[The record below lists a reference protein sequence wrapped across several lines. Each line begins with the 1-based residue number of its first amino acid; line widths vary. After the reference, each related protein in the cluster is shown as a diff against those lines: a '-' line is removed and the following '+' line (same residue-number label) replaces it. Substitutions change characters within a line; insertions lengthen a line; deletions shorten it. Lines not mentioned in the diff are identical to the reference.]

1 VHFNNTDFWNYSQDA
16 PAINGDV
23 SPFVHACYFGTWMA
37 IPNRFTICYDPIG
50 KTITADRRF
59 LRRDGL
65 FLRIIVNAGWGG
77 RMSLEEQ
84 AQVLREELK
93 GLLQT
98 LAPEEGDVR
107 YGHGVTVYRRDNPTP
122 LHHGESA
129 ICFGTIAQ
137 GKRHVAV
144 GKREWTFTSD
154 CIFITTM
161 KVPIVSN
168 VIEAS
173 PEKPFLSLSVEL
185 NPGEVKSVY
194 MEAEPEA
201 LGRLN
206 ESGVCGITPNHL
218 QLLDATVR
226 LMRVINEPHDA
237 GFLAPMIKREIIF
250 LLLTTD
256 HDERLRQIAGMNTVS
271 NRIKAALD
279 HLREDLH
286 QPLRV
291 SEIAERTGMSVSS
304 FHEHFKNVTGMTPLQ
319 YQKQLRLREA
329 RHMLLTQDID
339 AAGAGYSVGY
349 SDASHFNRDYKRL
362 FGKSPMRDMVA
373 QRSEQ
378 PESQAS

>member
-1 VHFNNTDFWNYSQDA
+1 MT
-16 PAINGDV
+16 
-23 SPFVHACYFGTWMA
+23 
-37 IPNRFTICYDPIG
+37 
-50 KTITADRRF
+50 
-59 LRRDGL
+59 
-65 FLRIIVNAGWGG
+65 
-77 RMSLEEQ
+77 LEDQ
-84 AQVLREELK
+84 ARVLRGELK
-93 GLLQT
+93 ALLQQ
-98 LAPEEGDVR
+98 LAPDEGDVR
-107 YGHGVTVYRRDNPTP
+107 YGHGVTVHRRNNPTP
-122 LHHGESA
+122 LHHGEST

-144 GKREWTFTSD
+144 GTREWTFTSD

-161 KVPIVSN
+161 RVPIVSH

-173 PEKPFLSLSVEL
+173 PDKPYLSLTMEL

-194 MEAEPEA
+194 LEAEPESV
-201 LGRLN
+201 GRLD

-226 LMRVINEPHDA
+226 MMRVINEPHDA

-271 NRIKAALD
+271 NRIKVALD
-279 HLREDLH
+279 QLREDLH

-329 RHMLLTQDID
+329 RHLLLTEDID

-349 SDASHFNRDYKRL
+349 SDPSHFTRDYKRL
-362 FGKSPMRDMVA
+362 FGQSPMRDVEL
-373 QRSEQ
+373 QRAKDEAAALE
-378 PESQAS
+378 PRAS

>member
-1 VHFNNTDFWNYSQDA
+1 VSQ
-16 PAINGDV
+16 
-23 SPFVHACYFGTWMA
+23 
-37 IPNRFTICYDPIG
+37 
-50 KTITADRRF
+50 
-59 LRRDGL
+59 
-65 FLRIIVNAGWGG
+65 
-77 RMSLEEQ
+77 EER
-84 AQVLREELK
+84 ARVLREELK
-93 GLLQT
+93 ELLQS
-98 LAPEEGDVR
+98 LAPDEGNVR
-107 YGHGVTVYRRDNPTP
+107 FGHGVTVYRRNNPTP
-122 LHHGESA
+122 LNHGESS

-144 GKREWTFTSD
+144 GNREWTFTSD
-154 CIFITTM
+154 TIFITTM
-161 KVPIVSN
+161 KLPVISH

-173 PEKPFLSLSVEL
+173 PERPYLSLTVDL

-194 MEAEPEA
+194 LEAEPEA
-201 LGRLN
+201 VGRHN
-206 ESGVCGITPNHL
+206 EAGVCGITPNHL

-271 NRIKAALD
+271 NRIKVALD
-279 HLREDLH
+279 RLREDLH
-286 QPLRV
+286 QPLSV
-291 SEIAERTGMSVSS
+291 SEIAARTGMSVSS

-349 SDASHFNRDYKRL
+349 SDASHFTRDYKRL
-362 FGKSPMRDMVA
+362 FGKSPMRDIEA
-373 QRSEQ
+373 ERLKQAEAE
-378 PESQAS
+378 PEPQAS